1 MAWNHPSF
9 HLRHGGKKN
18 TNPNAILLA
27 CPYYNW
33 KSPSQ
38 KKAIN
43 GIQKK
48 KKKKETMQGRRNETR
63 QKEESIKYFPYWDKF
78 WTKQTQRNL
87 DKVTSCHQDNKI
99 LKMSIKQ
106 VFLPILLLLSFEIRN
121 NCTLTFAK
129 HQKAARVPLY
139 PRPIFF
145 FHPKIS
151 ALAVICWCLPD
162 EVRPC
167 TSPGE
172 QVY

>member
-1 MAWNHPSF
+1 MPSF
-9 HLRHGGKKN
+9 WPVLITTGNLLLRRKPLMAYKK
-18 TNPNAILLA
+18 
-27 CPYYNW
+27 
-33 KSPSQ
+33 
-38 KKAIN
+38 
-43 GIQKK
+43 KK

-129 HQKAARVPLY
+129 YQKAARVPLY

-145 FHPKIS
+145 FLPKIS